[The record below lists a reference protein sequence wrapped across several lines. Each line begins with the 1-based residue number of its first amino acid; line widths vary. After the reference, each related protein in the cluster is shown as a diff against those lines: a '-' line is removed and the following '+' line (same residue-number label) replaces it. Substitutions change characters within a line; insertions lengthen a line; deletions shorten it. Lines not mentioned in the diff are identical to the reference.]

1 MTPTTQTQDKAG
13 QAASGLGRAIADLL
27 REMVVVVEAA
37 NDGQLIEL
45 DIVAMR
51 ITVLCD
57 ALSEAGP
64 DARGLWRKELGDLSK
79 ALAVLDTVLRKQ
91 NVQLQLNIEQLRKQ
105 LSPAD

>member
-1 MTPTTQTQDKAG
+1 MMTPTQTRTTTG
-13 QAASGLGRAIADLL
+13 QAVNGLGRAIADLL

-45 DIVAMR
+45 DMVAMR

-57 ALSEAGP
+57 ALAEAGTE
-64 DARGLWRKELGDLSK
+64 ARGLWRKELGDLSK

>member
-1 MTPTTQTQDKAG
+1 MIPTTPTQNKAE
-13 QAASGLGRAIADLL
+13 QAANGLGRAIADLL
-27 REMVVVVEAA
+27 REMVTVVEAA

-57 ALSEAGP
+57 ALAEAGEE
-64 DARGLWRKELGDLSK
+64 ARGMWRKELGDLSK

-91 NVQLQLNIEQLRKQ
+91 KVQLQLNIEQLRRQ

>member
-1 MTPTTQTQDKAG
+1 MTPTTQTQNKPTQAG
-13 QAASGLGRAIADLL
+13 SGLGRAIADLL
-27 REMVVVVEAA
+27 REMVTVVEAA

-57 ALSEAGP
+57 ALAEAGP
-64 DARGLWRKELGDLSK
+64 EAHGLWRKELGDLSK

-91 NVQLQLNIEQLRKQ
+91 NVQLQLNIEQLRRQ

>member
-1 MTPTTQTQDKAG
+1 MTPTTQTQNKAG

-27 REMVVVVEAA
+27 REMVTVVEAA

-57 ALSEAGP
+57 ALAEAGP
-64 DARGLWRKELGDLSK
+64 EAHGLWSKELGDLSK

>member
-1 MTPTTQTQDKAG
+1 MTLAAHADQVAERKA
-13 QAASGLGRAIADLL
+13 SSLGRAIADLL
-27 REMVVVVEAA
+27 REMVIVVEAA

-57 ALSEAGP
+57 ALAESNDE
-64 DARGLWRKELGDLSK
+64 ARGLWRKELGDLSK

-105 LSPAD
+105 LLPAD

>member
-1 MTPTTQTQDKAG
+1 MIPTTQTQNKAE

-27 REMVVVVEAA
+27 REMVAVVEAA

-57 ALSEAGP
+57 ALAEAG
-64 DARGLWRKELGDLSK
+64 DEARGLWRKELGDLGK

-91 NVQLQLNIEQLRKQ
+91 NVQLQLNIEQLRRQ
-105 LSPAD
+105 LSAAD

>member
-1 MTPTTQTQDKAG
+1 MTTAQTQNVSG

-45 DIVAMR
+45 DMVAMR

-57 ALSEAGP
+57 ALAEAGP

-105 LSPAD
+105 LSPVD

>member
-1 MTPTTQTQDKAG
+1 MTPATQTQSKSG

-27 REMVVVVEAA
+27 REIVAVVEAA

-57 ALSEAGP
+57 ALANAG
-64 DARGLWRKELGDLSK
+64 DEARGLWRKELGDLGK

>member
-1 MTPTTQTQDKAG
+1 MTSTQTQNAAG
-13 QAASGLGRAIADLL
+13 QAVSGLGRAIADLL

-45 DIVAMR
+45 DMVAMR

-57 ALSEAGP
+57 ALAEAGP
-64 DARGLWRKELGDLSK
+64 DAHGLWRKELGDLSK

>member
-1 MTPTTQTQDKAG
+1 MTSTQTQNAAG
-13 QAASGLGRAIADLL
+13 QAVSGLGRAIADLL

-45 DIVAMR
+45 DMVAMR
-51 ITVLCD
+51 TTVLCD
-57 ALSEAGP
+57 ALAEAGP
-64 DARGLWRKELGDLSK
+64 DAHGLWRKELGDLSK

>member
-1 MTPTTQTQDKAG
+1 MTPTQTQTTTG
-13 QAASGLGRAIADLL
+13 QTASGLGRAIADLL
-27 REMVVVVEAA
+27 REMVAVVEAA

-45 DIVAMR
+45 DMVAMR

-57 ALSEAGP
+57 ALAEASP
-64 DARGLWRKELGDLSK
+64 DARGLWHKELGDLSK

>member
-1 MTPTTQTQDKAG
+1 MTSTQTQNPAG
-13 QAASGLGRAIADLL
+13 QAVSGLGRAIADLL

-45 DIVAMR
+45 DMVAMR

-57 ALSEAGP
+57 ALAEAGP
-64 DARGLWRKELGDLSK
+64 DARGLWRKELSDLSK

>member
-1 MTPTTQTQDKAG
+1 MTSTQTQDTAG
-13 QAASGLGRAIADLL
+13 QAVSGLGRAIADLL

-37 NDGQLIEL
+37 NGGQLIEL
-45 DIVAMR
+45 DMVAMR

-57 ALSEAGP
+57 ALAEAGP

>member
-1 MTPTTQTQDKAG
+1 MIPTAQTPG
-13 QAASGLGRAIADLL
+13 QADRASGLGRAIADLL
-27 REMVVVVEAA
+27 REIVAVVEAA

-45 DIVAMR
+45 DMAAMR

-57 ALSEAGP
+57 ALAESGAE
-64 DARGLWRKELGDLSK
+64 ARGLWRKELGDLSK

-91 NVQLQLNIEQLRKQ
+91 NVQLQLNIEQLRRQ